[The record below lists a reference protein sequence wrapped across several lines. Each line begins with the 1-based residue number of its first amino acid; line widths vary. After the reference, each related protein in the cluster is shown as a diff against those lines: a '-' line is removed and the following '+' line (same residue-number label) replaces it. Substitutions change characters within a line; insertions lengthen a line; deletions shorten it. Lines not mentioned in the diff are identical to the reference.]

1 MSISPF
7 ACHFGIT
14 YKCNLLC
21 DHCYA
26 DKYKNTADFTYEE
39 LCNIVDQ
46 LYDIGIIQII
56 YSHGENIMHKDF
68 WRITKYMRD
77 RGFYVTLMTNGTFI
91 RNLDISQKL
100 YNTGVRQV
108 FVSFDS
114 MDPEKHDQRRRVPG
128 SFRRAE
134 NALKY
139 FSQVEGIRYG
149 MAVSIDC
156 FNWREIDKFI
166 DFGLNNGVNDIS
178 FLTIRPNN
186 RPDPKFNIEEYKLL
200 AQKIINYKF
209 ELKGKINIITHDPL
223 IPILIDSSAFDEKQR
238 EEIILSNTCEAGRS
252 FFSIAPNGA
261 VRSCNMVELVVGNV
275 KNEPLID
282 IINRFRPEIYDDGH
296 PTRCSGCKFAG
307 WCRGGCK
314 AFSILEEI
322 HLQNNFFDADQRC
335 LQNDL
340 KLMKGD

>member
-149 MAVSIDC
+149 MA
-156 FNWREIDKFI
+156 
-166 DFGLNNGVNDIS
+166 
-178 FLTIRPNN
+178 
-186 RPDPKFNIEEYKLL
+186 
-200 AQKIINYKF
+200 
-209 ELKGKINIITHDPL
+209 
-223 IPILIDSSAFDEKQR
+223 
-238 EEIILSNTCEAGRS
+238 
-252 FFSIAPNGA
+252 
-261 VRSCNMVELVVGNV
+261 
-275 KNEPLID
+275 
-282 IINRFRPEIYDDGH
+282 
-296 PTRCSGCKFAG
+296 
-307 WCRGGCK
+307 
-314 AFSILEEI
+314 
-322 HLQNNFFDADQRC
+322 
-335 LQNDL
+335 
-340 KLMKGD
+340 